1 MDLGELI
8 RTDIHYKNDAGEYE
22 LGSNNELIENDL
34 NKIVDDLYPYLENL
48 MLTLSIRRPFLA
60 QFDMQIDYYALA
72 QVFHKF
78 SRDVFGPRRL
88 KTLLKKNPNNN
99 NTLDNMKK
107 FGLKMNSDDPNIHR
121 RVAYFFYWFGVY
133 KPFSLV
139 KGADAQDMEI
149 PEKYKF
155 ITKFFNEFITYSLIQ
170 MVLSSCIL
178 VIKNCPKKDGCKNNK
193 AGLENGDCFLTINMD
208 QNENIFEIFLS
219 RLHNNKL
226 NRSSL
231 ELLLSNSYIFIKCK
245 KNEEPCSLQKYGFY
259 KWHTFD

>member
-8 RTDIHYKNDAGEYE
+8 LIDIHYKNKAGEYE
-22 LGSNNELIENDL
+22 LGPNNELIENDL
-34 NKIVDDLYPYLENL
+34 NKIADDLYPQLEDL
-48 MLTLSIRRPFLA
+48 MFTLSVRRPFLA
-60 QFDMQIDYYALA
+60 QFDMHIDYYALA

-139 KGADAQDMEI
+139 KGADAQDIEI
-149 PEKYKF
+149 PEKHKF
-155 ITKFFNEFITYSLIQ
+155 ITSFFNEFITYSFIQ
-170 MVLSSCIL
+170 MVLSSCTIL
-178 VIKNCPKKDGCKNNK
+178 IEKCPNKDKCKNNK
-193 AGLENGDCFLTINMD
+193 AGLQNGDCFMTINID
-208 QNENIFEIFLS
+208 QNEPTFETFLS

-231 ELLLSNSYIFIKCK
+231 ELLLSNSYVFSKCRK
-245 KNEEPCSLQKYGFY
+245 SEEPCIHHKEGFN
-259 KWHTFD
+259 KWRTFD